1 MNDDAARLLETERA
15 AHALLSRALNP
26 AAADTIAFARLIGAR
41 LHARELVLLG
51 LSRNELGAL
60 VERHFPHALDDVD
73 LPVAVLLSPH
83 SEFVNELRELLLHH
97 DVTAATYA
105 ADAHCLA
112 TIIST
117 ACLRPDHLWRDLGLT
132 GRDDV
137 TDILQ
142 RHYPDLVTRNVKQM
156 RWKKFLAQEV
166 ALANGRVI
174 THAPGCPGCEDFAYC
189 YPGEA
194 GSNNSH

>member
-1 MNDDAARLLETERA
+1 MNDAQLIETERA

-41 LHARELVLLG
+41 FHARELLLLG
-51 LSRNELGAL
+51 LSRKELEAV

-73 LPVAVLLSPH
+73 PPIAVLLSPH
-83 SEFVNELRELLLHH
+83 SEFVSELRELLLLH
-97 DVTAATYA
+97 DVTATTCA

-142 RHYPDLVTRNVKQM
+142 RHYPDLVARNVQQM

-166 ALANGRVI
+166 ALASGRVI

-189 YPGEA
+189 YPGDVGE
-194 GSNNSH
+194 SPLT